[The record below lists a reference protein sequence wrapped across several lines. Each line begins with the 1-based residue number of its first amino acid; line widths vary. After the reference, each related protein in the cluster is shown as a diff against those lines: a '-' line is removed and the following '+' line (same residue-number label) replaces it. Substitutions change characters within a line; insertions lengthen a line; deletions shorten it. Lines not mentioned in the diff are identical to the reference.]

1 VSNTRTDRSLP
12 FYAIKYTPKDGEKNT
27 FKIEPLVYE
36 TKDHLIPHLK
46 LVHKYPQC
54 FPRIRIDRGAIR
66 FVLSGATL
74 MAPGLTSPGGR
85 LPSQDFEGEDAK
97 FGTKDLEKGVV
108 VVVEAEG
115 KEEACLVG
123 ALKVGTGQMKVEQ
136 KGAAIEDGWH
146 YVGDGLW
153 KLPLD

>member
-1 VSNTRTDRSLP
+1 
-12 FYAIKYTPKDGEKNT
+12 
-27 FKIEPLVYE
+27 
-36 TKDHLIPHLK
+36 
-46 LVHKYPQC
+46 
-54 FPRIRIDRGAIR
+54 
-66 FVLSGATL
+66 

-85 LPSQDFEGEDAK
+85 LPSKEFESEEDLR
-97 FGTKDLEKGVV
+97 FGKEDLEKGVV

-115 KEEACLVG
+115 KEHACLVG
-123 ALKVGTGQMKVEQ
+123 ALKVGTAKMKEEK

>member
-1 VSNTRTDRSLP
+1 
-12 FYAIKYTPKDGEKNT
+12 
-27 FKIEPLVYE
+27 
-36 TKDHLIPHLK
+36 
-46 LVHKYPQC
+46 
-54 FPRIRIDRGAIR
+54 
-66 FVLSGATL
+66 

-85 LPSQDFEGEDAK
+85 LPSAEFEGNAEDER
-97 FGTKDLEKGVV
+97 FGIKDLEKGVV

-123 ALKVGTGQMKVEQ
+123 ALKVGTGQMKVEK